1 MTTFILTL
9 LKAVIIQLLGV
20 LGVFFALGFVL
31 SKLQEWTQKNYMRAV
46 GWKGILWTGW
56 IGTPI
61 HELGHAFF
69 AKIFRHK
76 IERIA
81 LFEPNKETGELGTV
95 EHSYST
101 YSLYQRI
108 GNFFIGA
115 APMIWGSVFL
125 VLMLAF
131 LVPNGKEVFAP
142 LRETNSFSAVLN
154 GVWNTLVHLFNKE
167 NIITWNF
174 WLFIYI
180 SFCIASHIAPSK
192 ADRKGMWNGLIWIVL
207 ISLLVNAIALL
218 FGKDL
223 TNYILNVN
231 HYLGVF
237 IGIFIYALILS
248 FIHFLLSVIIL
259 TPFRK

>member
-1 MTTFILTL
+1 MYTFFLTL
-9 LKAVIIQLLGV
+9 LKAVVLQLLGV

-76 IERIA
+76 VTRIA

-101 YSLYQRI
+101 YNLYQRI

-115 APMIWGSVFL
+115 APMIFGSLFL

-131 LVPNGKEVFAP
+131 LVPNGREVFAP
-142 LRETNSFSAVLN
+142 LRETDSLSTVLN
-154 GVWNTLVHLFNKE
+154 GVWNTLTHLFNKE
-167 NIITWNF
+167 NILEWNF
-174 WLFIYI
+174 WLFLYI

-192 ADRKGMWNGLIWIVL
+192 EDRRGMWNGLIWIVL
-207 ISLLVNAIALL
+207 ISLLINALTLL
-218 FGKDL
+218 FGKDI
-223 TNYILNVN
+223 TQYILHVN
-231 HYLGVF
+231 NYLGVF
-237 IGIFIYALILS
+237 IGIFVYALILS
-248 FIHFLLSVIIL
+248 LVHFLLSVIIL